1 MKENKMKLS
10 ESTINILKNFAT
22 INAGMQFKEGSVVR
36 TISKGQNVLGK
47 ATVTENFEK
56 DFVIYDLNR
65 FLSLCGSLTDPEI
78 VINTDANNLTVK
90 SGTSKTTYG
99 LADESMIVA
108 PPAKE
113 LKIENAEVNFRL
125 TKEDMSQV
133 LKLSGILGLPN
144 IAVIGDGASISIA
157 TLDVKNDESDNF
169 SIKVGETASNFKM
182 IFNTENLKMIPGTYD
197 VAISSKGISHFK
209 HATDSVEYW
218 IATEAGSKYEG

>member
-1 MKENKMKLS
+1 MKFS
-10 ESTINILKNFAT
+10 ESTINVLKNFAS

-47 ATVTENFEK
+47 ATVTETFEK

-65 FLSLCGSLTDPEI
+65 FLSLCSSLTDPEI
-78 VINTDANNLTVK
+78 VLNSDANNLTVK

-108 PPAKE
+108 PPVKE
-113 LKIENAEVNFRL
+113 LKIENSEVNFKL
-125 TKEDMSQV
+125 TKDDMNQV
-133 LKLSGILGLPN
+133 LKMSGILGLPN
-144 IAVIGDGASISIA
+144 IAVTGNGFEISISA
-157 TLDVKNDESDNF
+157 LDTKNTDSDNF
-169 SIKVGETASNFKM
+169 SITVGRTSANFRM
-182 IFNTENLKMIPGTYD
+182 IFVTENLKMIPGTYD

-209 HATDSVEYW
+209 HVTDQIEYW

>member
-1 MKENKMKLS
+1 MKLS
-10 ESTINILKNFAT
+10 EPTINILKNFAT
-22 INAGMQFKEGSVVR
+22 INAGMQFKEGSVIR

-65 FLSLCGSLTDPEI
+65 FLSLCSSLTDPEI

-90 SGTSKTTYG
+90 SGTSKTIYG
-99 LADESMIVA
+99 LADGSMIVA

-125 TKEDMSQV
+125 TKEDMNQV
-133 LKLSGILGLPN
+133 LKMSGILGLPN
-144 IAVIGDGASISIA
+144 VAVIGDGSEICISA
-157 TLDVKNDESDNF
+157 LDVKNADTDIF
-169 SIKVGETASNFKM
+169 SIKVGKTTANFKL
-182 IFNTENLKMIPGTYD
+182 IFNTENLKMVPGNYD

-209 HATDSVEYW
+209 HATDPIEYW

>member
-1 MKENKMKLS
+1 MKLS
-10 ESTINILKNFAT
+10 ESTINVLKNFAT

-47 ATVTENFEK
+47 ATITETFEK

-65 FLSLCGSLTDPEI
+65 FLSLCSSLTDPEI

-90 SGTSKTTYG
+90 SGTSKTIYG

-169 SIKVGETASNFKM
+169 SIKVGETTSNFKM

>member
-1 MKENKMKLS
+1 MKENKMKFS
-10 ESTINILKNFAT
+10 ESTINVLKNFAS

-47 ATVTENFEK
+47 ATVTETFEK

-65 FLSLCGSLTDPEI
+65 FLSLCSSLTDPEI
-78 VINTDANNLTVK
+78 VINSDANNLTVK

-108 PPAKE
+108 PPVKE
-113 LKIENAEVNFRL
+113 LKIENSEVNFKL
-125 TKEDMSQV
+125 TKDDMNQV
-133 LKLSGILGLPN
+133 LKMSGILGLPN
-144 IAVIGDGASISIA
+144 IAVTGNGFEISISA
-157 TLDVKNDESDNF
+157 LDIKNTDSDNF
-169 SIKVGETASNFKM
+169 SITVGRTSANFRM
-182 IFNTENLKMIPGTYD
+182 IFVTENLKMIPGTYD

-209 HATDSVEYW
+209 HVTDQIEYW

>member
-1 MKENKMKLS
+1 MKLS
-10 ESTINILKNFAT
+10 ESTINVLKNFAT

-144 IAVIGDGASISIA
+144 IAVIGDGANISIA

-169 SIKVGETASNFKM
+169 SIKVGETTSNFKM

-209 HATDSVEYW
+209 HATDPVEYW

>member
-169 SIKVGETASNFKM
+169 SIKVGETTSNFKM

-209 HATDSVEYW
+209 HATDPVEYW

>member
-1 MKENKMKLS
+1 MKLS
-10 ESTINILKNFAT
+10 ESTINVLKNFAT

-47 ATVTENFEK
+47 ATVAEAFEK

-78 VINTDANNLTVK
+78 VINSDSNNLTIK

-113 LKIENAEVNFRL
+113 LKVENAEVNFRL

-144 IAVIGDGASISIA
+144 IAVIGDGTSISISA
-157 TLDVKNDESDNF
+157 LDVKNADSDDF
-169 SIKVGETASNFKM
+169 SIKVGETTANFKL
-182 IFNTENLKMIPGTYD
+182 IFVTENLKMIAGTYD

-209 HATDSVEYW
+209 HTTDQVEYW

>member
-1 MKENKMKLS
+1 MKLS
-10 ESTINILKNFAT
+10 ESTINVLKNFAT

-47 ATVTENFEK
+47 ATVKENFEK

>member
-1 MKENKMKLS
+1 MKLS
-10 ESTINILKNFAT
+10 ESTINVLKNFAT

-218 IATEAGSKYEG
+218 IATEADSKYEG

>member
-1 MKENKMKLS
+1 MKLS
-10 ESTINILKNFAT
+10 ESTINVLKNFAT

-47 ATVTENFEK
+47 ATIKESFEK

-90 SGTSKTTYG
+90 SGTSKTIYG
-99 LADESMIVA
+99 LADGSMIVA

-125 TKEDMSQV
+125 TKEDMNQV
-133 LKLSGILGLPN
+133 LKMSGILGLPN
-144 IAVIGDGASISIA
+144 IAVVGDGESVSLSA
-157 TLDVKNDESDNF
+157 LDVKNNESDTF
-169 SIKVGETASNFKM
+169 SIKVGETSSNFKM
-182 IFNTENLKMIPGTYD
+182 IFNTENLKMVPGNYD

-209 HATDSVEYW
+209 HVTDQIEYW

>member
-1 MKENKMKLS
+1 MKLS
-10 ESTINILKNFAT
+10 ETTINVIKNFAN
-22 INAGMQFKEGSVVR
+22 INAGMQFKEGSVIR

-47 ATVTENFEK
+47 ATVTETFEK

-65 FLSLCGSLTDPEI
+65 FLSLCGSLKDPEI
-78 VINTDANNLTVK
+78 VINSETNNLTVK

-113 LKIENAEVNFRL
+113 LKIENSEVNFRL
-125 TKEDMSQV
+125 TKDDMNQV
-133 LKLSGILGLPN
+133 LKMSGILGLPN
-144 IAVIGDGASISIA
+144 VAVIGDGTEISISA
-157 TLDVKNDESDNF
+157 LDVKNADSDDF
-169 SIKVGETASNFKM
+169 SIKVGETTATFKL
-182 IFNTENLKMIPGTYD
+182 IFVTENLKMVPGTYD

-209 HATDSVEYW
+209 HATDQIEYW

>member
-1 MKENKMKLS
+1 MKFS
-10 ESTINILKNFAT
+10 ESTINVLKNFAS

-47 ATVTENFEK
+47 ATVTETFEK

-65 FLSLCGSLTDPEI
+65 FLSLCSSLTDPEI
-78 VINTDANNLTVK
+78 VLNSDANNLTVK

-108 PPAKE
+108 PPVKE
-113 LKIENAEVNFRL
+113 LKIENSEVNFKL
-125 TKEDMSQV
+125 TKDDMNQV
-133 LKLSGILGLPN
+133 LKMSGILGLPN
-144 IAVIGDGASISIA
+144 IAVTGNGFEISISA
-157 TLDVKNDESDNF
+157 LDIKNTDSDNF
-169 SIKVGETASNFKM
+169 SITVGRTSANFRM
-182 IFNTENLKMIPGTYD
+182 IFVTENLKMIPGTYD

-209 HATDSVEYW
+209 HVTDQIEYW

>member
-1 MKENKMKLS
+1 MKLS
-10 ESTINILKNFAT
+10 ESTINVLKNFAT

-36 TISKGQNVLGK
+36 TISKQQNVLGK
-47 ATVTENFEK
+47 ATIKETFEK

-65 FLSLCGSLTDPEI
+65 FLSLCSSLTDPEI

-113 LKIENAEVNFRL
+113 IKIENSEVNFKL
-125 TKEDMSQV
+125 TKDDMNQV

-144 IAVIGDGASISIA
+144 IAVVGDGASISISA
-157 TLDVKNDESDNF
+157 LDVKNDESDNF

-182 IFNTENLKMIPGTYD
+182 IFNTENLKMVPGTYD
-197 VAISSKGISHFK
+197 VSISSKGISHFK
-209 HATDSVEYW
+209 HVTDQIEYW

>member
-1 MKENKMKLS
+1 MKLS
-10 ESTINILKNFAT
+10 ESTINVLKNFAT

-47 ATVTENFEK
+47 ATVTETFEK

-65 FLSLCGSLTDPEI
+65 FLSLCSSLTDPEI
-78 VINTDANNLTVK
+78 VINPDANNLTVK

-113 LKIENAEVNFRL
+113 LKIENSEVNFRL
-125 TKEDMSQV
+125 TKEDMNQV

-144 IAVIGDGASISIA
+144 IAVTGNGFEIFISA
-157 TLDVKNDESDNF
+157 LDVKNVDSDDF
-169 SIKVGETASNFKM
+169 SIKVGQTSANFRM
-182 IFNTENLKMIPGTYD
+182 IFITENLKMIPGTYD
-197 VAISSKGISHFK
+197 VSISSKGISHFK
-209 HATDSVEYW
+209 HATDPIEYW

>member
-1 MKENKMKLS
+1 MKFS
-10 ESTINILKNFAT
+10 ESTINVLKNFAS

-47 ATVTENFEK
+47 ATVTETFEK

-65 FLSLCGSLTDPEI
+65 FLSLCSSLTDPEI
-78 VINTDANNLTVK
+78 VINSDTNNLTVK

-108 PPAKE
+108 PPVKE
-113 LKIENAEVNFRL
+113 LKIENSEVNFKL
-125 TKEDMSQV
+125 TKDDMNQV
-133 LKLSGILGLPN
+133 LKMSGILGLPN
-144 IAVIGDGASISIA
+144 IAVTGNGFEISISA
-157 TLDVKNDESDNF
+157 LDIKNTDSDNF
-169 SIKVGETASNFKM
+169 SITVGRTSANFRM
-182 IFNTENLKMIPGTYD
+182 IFVTENLKMIPGTYD

-209 HATDSVEYW
+209 HVTDQIEYW

>member
-1 MKENKMKLS
+1 MKLS
-10 ESTINILKNFAT
+10 ESTINVLKNFAT

-47 ATVTENFEK
+47 ATVTETFEK

-78 VINTDANNLTVK
+78 VINSDNNNLTIK

-125 TKEDMSQV
+125 TKEDLNQV

-144 IAVIGDGASISIA
+144 IAVIGNGSEISISA
-157 TLDVKNDESDNF
+157 LDVKNADSDDF
-169 SIKVGETASNFKM
+169 SIKVGETSANFKM
-182 IFNTENLKMIPGTYD
+182 IFVTENLKMVPGTYD
-197 VAISSKGISHFK
+197 VSISSKGISHFK
-209 HATDSVEYW
+209 HATDAIEYW

>member
-1 MKENKMKLS
+1 MKLS
-10 ESTINILKNFAT
+10 ESTINVLKNFAT
-22 INAGMQFKEGSVVR
+22 INAGMQFKEGSVIR

-47 ATVTENFEK
+47 ATVTETFEK

-65 FLSLCGSLTDPEI
+65 FLSLCGSLKDPEI
-78 VINTDANNLTVK
+78 VINSETNNLTVK

-99 LADESMIVA
+99 LADESMIVV

-113 LKIENAEVNFRL
+113 LKIENSEVNFRL
-125 TKEDMSQV
+125 TKDDMNQV
-133 LKLSGILGLPN
+133 LKMSGILGLPN
-144 IAVIGDGASISIA
+144 VAVIGDGTEISISA
-157 TLDVKNDESDNF
+157 LDVKNADTDTF
-169 SIKVGETASNFKM
+169 SIKVGETTANFKL
-182 IFNTENLKMIPGTYD
+182 IFNTENLKMIPGNYD

>member
-1 MKENKMKLS
+1 MKLS

-78 VINTDANNLTVK
+78 VINSDANNLTVK

-169 SIKVGETASNFKM
+169 SIKVGETTSNFKM
-182 IFNTENLKMIPGTYD
+182 IFNTENLKMISGTYD

-209 HATDSVEYW
+209 HATDPVEYW

>member
-1 MKENKMKLS
+1 VNADS
-10 ESTINILKNFAT
+10 NNITI
-22 INAGMQFKEGSVVR
+22 
-36 TISKGQNVLGK
+36 
-47 ATVTENFEK
+47 
-56 DFVIYDLNR
+56 
-65 FLSLCGSLTDPEI
+65 
-78 VINTDANNLTVK
+78 K

-144 IAVIGDGASISIA
+144 IAVIGDGTSISISA
-157 TLDVKNDESDNF
+157 LDVKNADSDDF
-169 SIKVGETASNFKM
+169 SIKVGETSANFKL
-182 IFNTENLKMIPGTYD
+182 IFVTENLKMVPGTYD

-209 HATDSVEYW
+209 HATDAIEYW

>member
-1 MKENKMKLS
+1 MKLS
-10 ESTINILKNFAT
+10 ETTINVLKNFAT
-22 INAGMQFKEGSVVR
+22 INAGMQFKEGSVIR

-47 ATVTENFEK
+47 ATVTETFEK

-65 FLSLCGSLTDPEI
+65 FLSLCGSLKDPEI
-78 VINTDANNLTVK
+78 VINSETNNLTVK

-113 LKIENAEVNFRL
+113 LKIENSEVNFRL
-125 TKEDMSQV
+125 TKDDMNQV
-133 LKLSGILGLPN
+133 LKMSGILGLPN
-144 IAVIGDGASISIA
+144 VAVIGDGTEISISA
-157 TLDVKNDESDNF
+157 LDVKNADSDDF
-169 SIKVGETASNFKM
+169 SIKVGETTATFKL
-182 IFNTENLKMIPGTYD
+182 IFVTENLKMVPGTYD

-209 HATDSVEYW
+209 HATDQIEYW

>member
-1 MKENKMKLS
+1 MKLS
-10 ESTINILKNFAT
+10 ESTINVLKNFAT

-36 TISKGQNVLGK
+36 TINKGQNVLGK
-47 ATVTENFEK
+47 ATIKESFEK

-65 FLSLCGSLTDPEI
+65 FLSLYSSLNDPEI
-78 VINTDANNLTVK
+78 VVNADSNNITIK

-144 IAVIGDGASISIA
+144 IAVIGDGTSISISA
-157 TLDVKNDESDNF
+157 LDVKNPDSDDF
-169 SIKVGETASNFKM
+169 SIKVGETSANFKL
-182 IFNTENLKMIPGTYD
+182 IFVTENLKMVPGTYD

-209 HATDSVEYW
+209 HATDAIEYW

>member
-1 MKENKMKLS
+1 MKLS
-10 ESTINILKNFAT
+10 ESTINVLKNFAT

-36 TISKGQNVLGK
+36 TINKGQNVLGK
-47 ATVTENFEK
+47 ATIKESFEK

-65 FLSLCGSLTDPEI
+65 FLSLYSSLNDPEI
-78 VINTDANNLTVK
+78 VVNADSNNITIK

-113 LKIENAEVNFRL
+113 LRIDNAEVNFRL
-125 TKEDMSQV
+125 TKEDMNQV

-144 IAVIGDGASISIA
+144 IAVIGDGTSISISA
-157 TLDVKNDESDNF
+157 LDVKNADSDDF
-169 SIKVGETASNFKM
+169 SIEVGKTTANFKL
-182 IFNTENLKMIPGTYD
+182 IFITENLKMVPGNYD

-209 HATDSVEYW
+209 HVTDSIEYW

>member
-1 MKENKMKLS
+1 MKLS
-10 ESTINILKNFAT
+10 ESTINVLKNFAT

-47 ATVTENFEK
+47 ATVTETFEK

-65 FLSLCGSLTDPEI
+65 FLSLCSSLTDPEI
-78 VINTDANNLTVK
+78 VLNSDANNLTVK

-108 PPAKE
+108 PPVKE
-113 LKIENAEVNFRL
+113 LKIENSEVNFKL
-125 TKEDMSQV
+125 TKDDMNQV
-133 LKLSGILGLPN
+133 LKMSGILGLPN
-144 IAVIGDGASISIA
+144 IAVTGNGFEISISA
-157 TLDVKNDESDNF
+157 LDIKNTDSDNF
-169 SIKVGETASNFKM
+169 SITVGRTSANFRM
-182 IFNTENLKMIPGTYD
+182 IFVTENLKMIPGTYD

-209 HATDSVEYW
+209 HVTDQIEYW

>member
-1 MKENKMKLS
+1 MKLS
-10 ESTINILKNFAT
+10 ESTINVLKNFAA

-47 ATVTENFEK
+47 ATITETFEK

-65 FLSLCGSLTDPEI
+65 FLSLCSSLTDPEI

-90 SGTSKTTYG
+90 SGTSKTIYG

-113 LKIENAEVNFRL
+113 LKIENCEVNFRL
-125 TKEDMSQV
+125 TKDDMNQV
-133 LKLSGILGLPN
+133 LKMSGILGLPN
-144 IAVIGDGASISIA
+144 IAVVGDGESVSLSA
-157 TLDVKNDESDNF
+157 LDVKNSDSDSF
-169 SIKVGETASNFKM
+169 SIKVGETSSNFKM
-182 IFNTENLKMIPGTYD
+182 IFNTENLKMVPGNYD

-209 HATDSVEYW
+209 HVTDQIEYW

>member
-1 MKENKMKLS
+1 MKLS

-78 VINTDANNLTVK
+78 VINSDANNLTVK

-169 SIKVGETASNFKM
+169 SIKVGETTSNFKM

-209 HATDSVEYW
+209 HATDPVEYW

>member
-1 MKENKMKLS
+1 MKLS
-10 ESTINILKNFAT
+10 ESTINVLKNFAT
-22 INAGMQFKEGSVVR
+22 INSGMQFKQGSTVR
-36 TISKGQNVLGK
+36 TISKQQNVLGK
-47 ATVTENFEK
+47 ATVSETFDS

-65 FLSLCGSLTDPEI
+65 FLSLVGSLDNPEI
-78 VINTDANNLTVK
+78 VVNTDTKNLTVK

-99 LADESMIVA
+99 LSDEAMIVA

-144 IAVIGDGASISIA
+144 IAVTGNGSEISISA
-157 TLDVKNDESDNF
+157 LDVKNADSDDF
-169 SIKVGETASNFKM
+169 SIKVGETSANFRM
-182 IFNTENLKMIPGTYD
+182 IFVTENLKMIPGTYD

-209 HATDSVEYW
+209 HSTDPIEYW

>member
-1 MKENKMKLS
+1 MKLS
-10 ESTINILKNFAT
+10 ESTINVLKNFAT

-36 TISKGQNVLGK
+36 TINKGQNVLGK
-47 ATVTENFEK
+47 ATIKESFEK

-65 FLSLCGSLTDPEI
+65 FLSLYSSLNDPEI
-78 VINTDANNLTVK
+78 VVNADSNNITIK

-144 IAVIGDGASISIA
+144 IAVIGDGTSISISA
-157 TLDVKNDESDNF
+157 LDVKNADSDDF
-169 SIKVGETASNFKM
+169 SIKVG
-182 IFNTENLKMIPGTYD
+182 
-197 VAISSKGISHFK
+197 
-209 HATDSVEYW
+209 
-218 IATEAGSKYEG
+218 

>member
-1 MKENKMKLS
+1 MKLS
-10 ESTINILKNFAT
+10 ESTINVLKNFAT

-65 FLSLCGSLTDPEI
+65 FLSLCSSLTDPEI